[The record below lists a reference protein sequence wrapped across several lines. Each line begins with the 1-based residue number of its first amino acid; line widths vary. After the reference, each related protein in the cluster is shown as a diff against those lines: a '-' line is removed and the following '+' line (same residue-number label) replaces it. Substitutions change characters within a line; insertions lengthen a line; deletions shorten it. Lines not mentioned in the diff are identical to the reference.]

1 MAWRSG
7 KVRKVAILGTG
18 HTKFSFSTEKTAV
31 ELLSEAALSAI
42 TASSLL
48 SKDIQAM
55 FVGNVLGDFSEGQGM
70 VQSFCAD
77 EIGARNIPTSRFE
90 GACASG
96 TMAVRDAFVWV
107 ASGFY
112 DIVLAAGVETAS
124 KMGTALATRTFSMF
138 TDSHYEY
145 PSGLTFPGAFGML
158 AHLYAST
165 YGIPLKRLKEQMAL
179 VSVQSHK
186 YGQHNHLAQIR
197 KEITVEDVLRGPMIT
212 SPLQLHDC
220 CPFSDGAAAIVL
232 ASEDVAA
239 RLTGKP
245 VFIAGVGQ
253 ASSGRFSSQKEYLPR
268 LRAREIA
275 VRQSYDMAGIGPGD
289 IDLCELHDCFSIASI
304 IAAEGLG
311 FAEFGRGGQLWENG
325 DSDKAGRIPINIS
338 GGLKSKGHPIGATG
352 VSQVCEIV
360 RQIRREVEPERQ
372 VDGVRTGLTDTLGGD
387 GIICSLVL
395 KKGW

>member
-1 MAWRSG
+1 
-7 KVRKVAILGTG
+7 
-18 HTKFSFSTEKTAV
+18 
-31 ELLSEAALSAI
+31 
-42 TASSLL
+42 
-48 SKDIQAM
+48 
-55 FVGNVLGDFSEGQGM
+55 
-70 VQSFCAD
+70 
-77 EIGARNIPTSRFE
+77 
-90 GACASG
+90 
-96 TMAVRDAFVWV
+96 
-107 ASGFY
+107 
-112 DIVLAAGVETAS
+112 
-124 KMGTALATRTFSMF
+124 
-138 TDSHYEY
+138 
-145 PSGLTFPGAFGML
+145 
-158 AHLYAST
+158 
-165 YGIPLKRLKEQMAL
+165 
-179 VSVQSHK
+179 
-186 YGQHNHLAQIR
+186 
-197 KEITVEDVLRGPMIT
+197 
-212 SPLQLHDC
+212 
-220 CPFSDGAAAIVL
+220 
-232 ASEDVAA
+232 
-239 RLTGKP
+239 
-245 VFIAGVGQ
+245 VGQ

-289 IDLCELHDCFSIASI
+289 VDLCELHDCFSIASI